1 MNPLVRIGR
10 SSLRKLS
17 KRHPRA
23 KHLLGNIETRLG
35 LAEHS
40 LAQVVPAIIQ
50 ARPRKLTIAITAH
63 CNLRCVGCRYERDFM
78 LGQQLSFSMV
88 QTALSDA
95 KLAGIETVRLYGGEP
110 LLHPQLPDMVRHATS
125 LGLSTY
131 VTTNGILLRQKIDD
145 LYAAG
150 LRSITI
156 GFYGTL
162 GDYDKYVQREKSF
175 RRLESGIASIRDR
188 YGSAVSLQLNFLLM
202 RPSCDRKALYAAL
215 AFAEKYDL
223 TLSVDLIHYSLPYF
237 TDGANQELQ
246 FREEDRPLIVDWVA
260 ALADIKAKHPQRIKE
275 SLLSIYS
282 IPDWLVKKPN
292 MRVPCDAHK
301 LIWIGADG
309 TVQLCYAAFSL
320 GNLHERRLR
329 DILFTDAHRRAA
341 QGAFALNCPNCHCE
355 RESRILK
362 HAQSREYYNR
372 IISNS

>member
-1 MNPLVRIGR
+1 MNPLIRIGR
-10 SSLRKLS
+10 SSLRKLA
-17 KRHPRA
+17 KRNNRA
-23 KHLLGNIETRLG
+23 KQLLGNIETQLG

-40 LAQVVPAIIQ
+40 LAQVIPGIIQ
-50 ARPRKLTIAITAH
+50 ARPRKLTMAITAR

-78 LGQQLSFSMV
+78 LGQQLSLSMA
-88 QTALSDA
+88 QNALSDA
-95 KLAGIETVRLYGGEP
+95 KLVGIETVRLYGGEP
-110 LLHPQLPDMVRHATS
+110 LLHPHLPDMVRHATS

-131 VTTNGILLRQKIDD
+131 VTTNGILLRQKIDS
-145 LYAAG
+145 LYRAG

-156 GFYGTL
+156 GFYGTS
-162 GDYDKYVQREKSF
+162 GDYDKYVQRENSF
-175 RRLESGIASIRDR
+175 GRLESAVSFIRER

-202 RPSCDRKALYAAL
+202 RPSCDRKALYSAL

-237 TDGANQELQ
+237 TEGANQELQ
-246 FREEDRPLIVDWVA
+246 FRDEDRPLIVDWVA
-260 ALADIKAKHPQRIKE
+260 ALAEIKAKQPHRIKE

-320 GNLHERRLR
+320 GNLHERSLR

-341 QGAFALNCPNCHCE
+341 RDAFALNCPNCHCE

-362 HAQSREYYNR
+362 HAQSREHYNQ
-372 IISNS
+372 IVSNR